1 MGHGD
6 DVLHRGDGVV
16 GEIGD
21 ILGHPAGLQGGDHV
35 LVAHQLAPGQ
45 IQNADTAFHLGDGVP
60 VDEVLGGTGVG
71 DVDGDIVRHLVQLV
85 HVLDHMDM
93 AVQPQG
99 GVHRQVGVV
108 AVHVH
113 PQVQADVAHQGADG
127 TQADDTQGLTV
138 ELRAHKGGFA
148 FLHGGGYIHIWSVSL
163 FLDPVHAPDDVPGG
177 DEQGGDDQLL
187 YCVGIGTGGIEDHDA
202 GLGAAV
208 DGNVVGAGARPG
220 DGTQGIREDVVVHLG
235 AAHQDA
241 VLVLHILPHLEAALV
256 QLIQAGGCDLVHGFD
271 AVHMAITS
279 NPDF

>member
-1 MGHGD
+1 M
-6 DVLHRGDGVV
+6 LHTR
-16 GEIGD
+16 
-21 ILGHPAGLQGGDHV
+21 
-35 LVAHQLAPGQ
+35 AP
-45 IQNADTAFHLGDGVP
+45 
-60 VDEVLGGTGVG
+60 
-71 DVDGDIVRHLVQLV
+71 
-85 HVLDHMDM
+85 
-93 AVQPQG
+93 
-99 GVHRQVGVV
+99 
-108 AVHVH
+108 
-113 PQVQADVAHQGADG
+113 DG

-148 FLHGGGYIHIWSVSL
+148 FLHGGGYIHIWSMSL

-187 YCVGIGTGGIEDHDA
+187 YCVGVGTGGIEDHDA

-256 QLIQAGGCDLVHGFD
+256 QLIQAGGRDLVHGFD